1 MRVAKQAWNTDPRS
15 AAAQARRGWSRAAGI
30 ALAAALTLVV
40 GGCATTGPKTA
51 PAQIRLNPIIAEA
64 SALARNHEGLSGQ
77 AKTDNAR
84 QIERLLSGLDNAAL
98 TNEATALKAG
108 DPLYN
113 FAGRELLRRGLP
125 LPRPFDRENTD
136 WRFSAS
142 GRAPADRD
150 GYRPPRKLA
159 VLLPLSGSL
168 ATAASPV
175 RDGFLAG
182 YYGEHRSRPDVAFYD
197 TTGTPAGAVAAYQ
210 KAVTEGADYVLG
222 PLGRDEV
229 GALFKESLNVP
240 VLALN
245 RSPAAPPSGNASFAL
260 APEDDGIA
268 AAEYAL
274 SRKARKV
281 IVLAGADDNLRR
293 SVNAF
298 REHLQSRGGVVV
310 ETLQVAEKPL
320 DSTPALQAAAQKDG
334 GADAVFLALKGTQA
348 RALAPQLAAAG
359 LGDKLRFATSQL
371 LSGTGKPEQDKALDG
386 IAFPTETWG
395 VQGIGG
401 LPAAESTGKQLPTAR
416 GPAAKLFAFGY
427 DAWLLTGY
435 LERIANN
442 ANGKIDGATGTL
454 RVDGFGNIL
463 RTPAWSTFSN
473 GQLTALGASGG

>member
-1 MRVAKQAWNTDPRS
+1 MRVANLTMNKTTEKAIGSAWTRS
-15 AAAQARRGWSRAAGI
+15 AGI
-30 ALAAALTLVV
+30 ALAAALALSI
-40 GGCATTGPKTA
+40 GGCTTTSGITKPSQTH
-51 PAQIRLNPIIAEA
+51 INPVIAEA
-64 SALARNHEGLSGQ
+64 SALARNHDTLSGQ

-84 QIERLLSGLDNAAL
+84 AIERLLGGLDNAAL
-98 TNEATALKAG
+98 TNEAAAMQAG

-113 FAGRELLRRGLP
+113 FAGRELLRRNLP
-125 LPRPFDRENTD
+125 LPRPFDRESSG
-136 WRFSAS
+136 WRFNV
-142 GRAPADRD
+142 GDRAAADRD

-159 VLLPLSGSL
+159 VLLPLSGGL

-182 YYGEHRSRPDVAFYD
+182 YYGEHRARPDLAFYD
-197 TTGTPAGAVAAYQ
+197 TSGTPAGAVAAYQ

-229 GALFKESLNVP
+229 GAVFKESLSVP

-245 RSPAAPPSGNASFAL
+245 RSPAAPPSGSASFAL

-274 SRKARKV
+274 SRNARRV
-281 IVLAGADDNLRR
+281 IVLAGGDDTLRR

-298 REHLQSRGGVVV
+298 REHLQGRGGVVV
-310 ETLQVAEKPL
+310 ETIQIAEKPV
-320 DSTPALQAAAQKDG
+320 DSIVALQAAMQKDG
-334 GADAVFLALKGTQA
+334 GANAIFLALKGPQA
-348 RALAPQLAAAG
+348 RALAPQLATAG

-395 VQGIGG
+395 VQGVSG
-401 LPAAESTGKQLPTAR
+401 LPSADSTGKQLPTAR

-435 LERIANN
+435 LERIANS
-442 ANGKIDGATGTL
+442 ANGKVQGATGTL
-454 RVDGFGNIL
+454 RIDGFGNIL

-473 GQLTALGASGG
+473 GQLTALSNHGG